1 MSFSIIAAIGKNNE
15 LGKDNNLIWHLPN
28 DLKFF
33 KETTT
38 GKTIIMGRRTF
49 ESLPRMLP
57 NRRHI
62 VLSSSEDFPDE
73 VTVYKTL
80 EELLEDLKDKDEEMF
95 IIGGASIYKT
105 FIDYC
110 DKMYLT
116 IIDAECKEADAYFP
130 TFNESDW
137 DKELLKENED
147 NGIKY
152 KHVLYKR
159 KNRE

>member
-57 NRRHI
+57 NRHHI
-62 VLSSSEDFPDE
+62 VLSSSEDFPEE

-116 IIDAECKEADAYFP
+116 LIDAECKEADAYFP
-130 TFNESDW
+130 PFDESDW

-152 KHVLYKR
+152 KHILYKR